1 MDRGR
6 EAAMAK
12 TQDTESGFVG
22 IDAAIFGAK
31 DMAQARKL
39 FSDFGLAKK
48 EDSKSRLVFATEIG
62 SEIVI
67 RPSAAKDLPPPIN
80 PKSGFRE
87 VIWGVKSAKHVARI
101 AADLARDRA
110 VRRDRD
116 GTIHST
122 DDSGIRFGVR
132 VWRHGKEPKRA
143 TALPLNAPGARN
155 RVDAPSPMYERATPY
170 RIGHIVFTVPDV
182 PKAERFYTQRL
193 GFSLSD
199 RYAGGAATFLRWA
212 ARSDHHNLF
221 MFRLPSRATDL
232 HHLAFEVHDIHEV
245 FGGGLHFTGLGW
257 KTAVGPGRHPISSAY
272 FWYFANPLGGMLEY
286 FSNPDFV
293 TEAWKPTNF
302 RVNRFSEWHLVDGI
316 PVPRETIVR
325 PSLKAAKAGAAT

>member
-1 MDRGR
+1 
-6 EAAMAK
+6 
-12 TQDTESGFVG
+12 
-22 IDAAIFGAK
+22 
-31 DMAQARKL
+31 
-39 FSDFGLAKK
+39 
-48 EDSKSRLVFATEIG
+48 
-62 SEIVI
+62 
-67 RPSAAKDLPPPIN
+67 
-80 PKSGFRE
+80 
-87 VIWGVKSAKHVARI
+87 
-101 AADLARDRA
+101 

>member
-1 MDRGR
+1 
-6 EAAMAK
+6 MAK
-12 TQDTESGFVG
+12 AQKRDSGFVG
-22 IDAAIFGAK
+22 IDAAVFGAR
-31 DMAQARKL
+31 DMRQARKL
-39 FSDFGLAKK
+39 FADFGLTKK
-48 EDSKSRLVFATEIG
+48 HDTPTRLVFATEIG

-67 RPSAAKDLPPPIN
+67 RPSSAKDLPPPIN
-80 PKSGFRE
+80 PASEFRE
-87 VIWGVKSAKHVARI
+87 VVWGVRSARDVARI
-101 AADLARDRA
+101 AAELARDRD
-110 VRRDRD
+110 VREDRD
-116 GTIHST
+116 GTIHAV
-122 DDSGIRFGVR
+122 DDAGIHFGVR
-132 VWRHGKEPKRA
+132 VWRHGQEPKRA
-143 TALPLNAPGARN
+143 ASLPLNAPGARG
-155 RVDAPSPMYERATPY
+155 RVDAPSPMYERARPF
-170 RIGHIVFTVPDV
+170 RIGHIVFAVPDV
-182 PKAERFYTQRL
+182 PKAERFYTKRL

-221 MFRLPSRATDL
+221 MLRLPSRAVDL

-316 PVPRETIVR
+316 PVPRETIMR
-325 PSLKAAKAGAAT
+325 PSLKAAKAVAGDA

>member
-1 MDRGR
+1 MVKAQAR
-6 EAAMAK
+6 
-12 TQDTESGFVG
+12 ESGFVG
-22 IDAAIFGAK
+22 IDAAIFGAR
-31 DMAQARKL
+31 DMRQARKL
-39 FSDFGLAKK
+39 FADFGLTKK
-48 EDSKSRLVFATEIG
+48 RDTAARLVFATEIG

-67 RPSAAKDLPPPIN
+67 RPSRAKDLPPPIS
-80 PKSGFRE
+80 PTGQFRE
-87 VIWGVKSAKHVARI
+87 VIWGVKSTKDVARI
-101 AADLARDRA
+101 AADLTRDREVHA
-110 VRRDRD
+110 DRD
-116 GTIHST
+116 GTIHAI
-122 DDSGIRFGVR
+122 DDSGIHFGVR
-132 VWRHGKEPKRA
+132 VWRHGQEPKRA
-143 TALPLNAPGARN
+143 ASLPLNAPGARG
-155 RVDAPSPMYERATPY
+155 RVDAPSPMYERARPF

-182 PKAERFYTQRL
+182 PKAERFYIERL

-212 ARSDHHNLF
+212 PRSDHHNLF
-221 MFRLPSRATDL
+221 MFRLPSRVTDL

-245 FGGGLHFTGLGW
+245 FGGGLHFTRLGW

-325 PSLKAAKAGAAT
+325 PSLKAAKASANA